1 MVALNGDQSHNS
13 SSRYLTIERSEASDA
28 RTLNAG
34 LIPNMNPDFNVTWVQ
49 TIMETIQRMAPN
61 GSPLVVLAQQGA
73 EAVNVV
79 IIERSIGVPQREP
92 FVGDND
98 RAMHARSEAA
108 SSASPNRHLAEH
120 DARWWITQYRAA
132 QKYGHDQNDL
142 RNVIEDRRRLRLKTP
157 SPPRRSLAEDI
168 APVGRSGFRALA
180 GPLRQVQCS
189 DKFKVGNI
197 DRYDGSNN
205 PKEFIQVYQTVIEA
219 IRGDDRVKTNF
230 LPTTLTR
237 VARSWVIN
245 LPVGSITSWN
255 QLCAMFIGNFQ
266 GTYEHPSIAETLK
279 TIRQHH
285 DESLR
290 DYVKYFCNV
299 KNAIPYI
306 EDIKIINAFRDRVSD
321 IKTVEEIVMKRPKT
335 VTDVCI
341 EASEARARLLESRGK
356 GTSRKKDNREVNTAD
371 REDHKDRKDHR
382 YHGKQ
387 SSEQKE
393 KRLFRCPDDAE
404 KLCEIHRTA

>member
-1 MVALNGDQSHNS
+1 
-13 SSRYLTIERSEASDA
+13 
-28 RTLNAG
+28 
-34 LIPNMNPDFNVTWVQ
+34 MN
-49 TIMETIQRMAPN
+49 
-61 GSPLVVLAQQGA
+61 
-73 EAVNVV
+73 
-79 IIERSIGVPQREP
+79 
-92 FVGDND
+92 
-98 RAMHARSEAA
+98 ARSEAA

-120 DARWWITQYRAA
+120 DARWCITQYHAA
-132 QKYGHDQNDL
+132 QKYGHDRNDL
-142 RNVIEDRRRLRLKTP
+142 RNVIEDRRHLRLRTP

-180 GPLRQVQCS
+180 GPLRQVQCP
-189 DKFKVGNI
+189 DKFKVSNI
-197 DRYDGSNN
+197 DRYDGSSN

-219 IRGDDRVKTNF
+219 IRGDDRVKANF

-266 GTYEHPSIAETLK
+266 GTYERPSIAETLK
-279 TIRQHH
+279 TIQQQH

-290 DYVKYFCNV
+290 DYVKHFCNV

-306 EDIKIINAFRDRVSD
+306 EDIKTINAFRDRVSD
-321 IKTVEEIVMKRPKT
+321 IKTMEEIVMKRPKT

-371 REDHKDRKDHR
+371 REDHKDREDRR

-393 KRLFRCPDDAE
+393 KRLFRCPDDAK